1 MHGLRVPWRV
11 SVPLVVAAS
20 LAACDETIL
29 WIDPPISLEGGG
41 SGPAALVIGQRDPRD
56 ERIFV
61 DLAADPALRVVH
73 GLQGGT
79 WTMPTLRIDGPPPSV
94 AVACTVTTVG
104 GEVVGVVVTQART
117 SPLGDGRVDVPWL
130 PIPVRH
136 APPRTSA
143 PIDDLDGA
151 AATITCQVEAGG
163 GRARATYDIT
173 LDVE

>member
-1 MHGLRVPWRV
+1 MLVLL
-11 SVPLVVAAS
+11 VPLAGHAG
-20 LAACDETIL
+20 CDEAIL
-29 WIDPPISLEGGG
+29 WIDPPISLEGGAG
-41 SGPAALVIGQRDPRD
+41 GPASLIIGQRDPEEAD
-56 ERIFV
+56 AFV
-61 DLAADPALRVVH
+61 DLATDPALRVVH

-94 AVACTVTTVG
+94 EVDCRITTIG
-104 GEVVGVVVTQART
+104 GEVVGVVATQARP

-136 APPRTSA
+136 APPRTTA

-151 AATITCQVEAGG
+151 GATITCEVAAGG
-163 GRARATYDIT
+163 GRARATYDVT